1 MVVANQEEEVAKR
14 ILAIDD
20 GVEITQLIHM
30 LLTANG
36 YEVDIALGGREGL
49 LCAMKQ
55 MPDLILLDYMMPD
68 KDGIE
73 VLQELR
79 RLPGYED
86 IPVIMLTAHSQ
97 GDVIQRAMKFNVSEY
112 VLKPFEL
119 TGLLERISKY
129 V

>member
-1 MVVANQEEEVAKR
+1 MVVAEQEEEVPKR

-20 GVEITQLIHM
+20 GVEIIQLISM
-30 LLTANG
+30 LLSANG
-36 YEVDIALGGREGL
+36 YEVDVALGGREGL
-49 LCAMKQ
+49 LHAMKQ

-79 RLPGYED
+79 CLPGYED
-86 IPVIMLTAHSQ
+86 LPVIMLTAQAQ
-97 GDVIQRAMKFNVSEY
+97 GDVIQRAMKLNVAEY

-119 TGLLERISKY
+119 TGLLQRIQKY
-129 V
+129 I

>member
-20 GVEITQLIHM
+20 GVEITQLIYM

-49 LCAMKQ
+49 LHAMKQ

-79 RLPGYED
+79 CMPGYEEL
-86 IPVIMLTAHSQ
+86 PVIMLTAQAQ
-97 GDVIQRAMKFNVSEY
+97 GDVIQRAMKLKVSEY

-119 TGLLERISKY
+119 TALLERISKY